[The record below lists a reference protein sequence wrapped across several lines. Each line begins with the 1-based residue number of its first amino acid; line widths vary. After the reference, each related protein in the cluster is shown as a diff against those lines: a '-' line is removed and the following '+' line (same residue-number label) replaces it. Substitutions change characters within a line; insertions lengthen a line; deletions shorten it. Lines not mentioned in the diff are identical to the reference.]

1 MDPLLLIFLLI
12 LGATI
17 LIVADLFLPSGG
29 MMSVV
34 GVGLLLT
41 ATIVCFTIN
50 RWLGLGV
57 LFAMTVS
64 SPFIGWGLIKAWG
77 KTPVGRRM
85 ILNHADAPLPRQVV
99 RVGQVGRTLSAL
111 RPMGEAVFV
120 TEAGETT
127 IQAKSEF
134 GDLPPQTPVRVTH
147 FHDGVATVRQISPP
161 PTTT

>member
-1 MDPLLLIFLLI
+1 MDPLILILLLIT
-12 LGATI
+12 GAVI

-41 ATIVCFTIN
+41 ACLICFTIN

-64 SPFIGWGLIKAWG
+64 SPFIGLGLVKAWG
-77 KTPVGRRM
+77 KTPIGQRM
-85 ILNHADAPLPRQVV
+85 ILTHADAPLPREVV
-99 RVGQVGRTLSAL
+99 GVGQVGRTLSAL
-111 RPMGEAVFV
+111 RPMGEAVFI
-120 TEAGETT
+120 TPLGEMTV
-127 IQAKSEF
+127 QAKSEF

-147 FHDGVATVRQISPP
+147 FRDGVATVRPLSSPP
-161 PTTT
+161 PVS

>member
-1 MDPLLLIFLLI
+1 MDPLLLIILLV
-12 LGATI
+12 LGAVV

-41 ATIVCFTIN
+41 ACIICFTIN

-57 LFAMTVS
+57 LFAMIVS

-77 KTPVGRRM
+77 KTPIGRRM
-85 ILNHADAPLPRQVV
+85 ILDHADQPLPREVV
-99 RVGQVGRTLSAL
+99 GVGQVGSTLSTL

-120 TEAGETT
+120 TPMGEMTV
-127 IQAKSEF
+127 QAKSEF

-147 FHDGVATVRQISPP
+147 FRDGVATVRPLSTPP
-161 PTTT
+161 PIA